1 MYVVISNLFKLS
13 QITLHFC
20 HNCQTQNHLIKYPF
34 ESLNLSQQKIILLK
48 IFSAID
54 SFHSAKKTIVTIG
67 TFDGVHVGHRKIVE
81 KLIEN
86 AKNRNVESAI
96 LTFFPH
102 PRMVLQDQNEIQL
115 LNTIEERTSLL
126 NKTGLDNLIIHPFDK
141 VFSRITAE
149 EFVKNILVDRLN
161 VEKII
166 IGYDHRFGRNR
177 TANIDDLIEFG
188 EKYGFEVEQI
198 SVQEIQEASVSSTKI
213 RTALAEGN
221 IELAN
226 RYLGYRYFLT
236 GTVQRGKQLGR
247 TIGFPTANLKI
258 EENYKLIPKQGVYIV
273 ESVLSGKKVYG
284 MMNIGT
290 NPTFDARSLSI
301 EIHFLDFN
309 ADLYDQKIQISIHKY
324 LRLEQKFD
332 SIYQLKEQLEKD
344 RNQTMAYLKTI

>member
-1 MYVVISNLFKLS
+1 M
-13 QITLHFC
+13 HFC
-20 HNCQTQNHLIKYPF
+20 DNCQTQNHFIKYPF
-34 ESLNLSQQKIILLK
+34 ESLNLSQQKIIPLK
-48 IFSAID
+48 IFNAID
-54 SFHSAKKTIVTIG
+54 SFHSATKTVVTIG
-67 TFDGVHVGHRKIVE
+67 TFDGVHIGHQKIVE
-81 KLIEN
+81 KLVEN

-102 PRMVLQDQNEIQL
+102 PRMVLQDQNEIRL

-141 VFSRITAE
+141 VFSRLTAE

-161 VEKII
+161 VKKII

-213 RTALAEGN
+213 RTALADGN
-221 IELAN
+221 VELAN
-226 RYLGYRYFLT
+226 QYLGYRYFLT
-236 GTVQRGKQLGR
+236 GTVQEGKQLGR

-258 EENYKLIPKQGVYIV
+258 EESYKLIPRQGVYIV
-273 ESVLSGKKVYG
+273 ESDLNGIKVYG

-290 NPTFDARSLSI
+290 NPTFNESTLSV

-309 ADLYDQKIQISIHKY
+309 SNLYNQKLQISIHKY
-324 LRLEQKFD
+324 LRTEQKFD
-332 SIYQLKEQLEKD
+332 SVHQLKEQLEKD
-344 RNQTMAYLKTI
+344 RNETMAYFKTI